1 MALFTTA
8 IVGGLAL
15 GGILAVISLG
25 MVLAYRG
32 TGTVSFAHGQLMLFG
47 AFFVGWLDAKG
58 GWPFPVELL
67 IGLAVPAIIAGAFY
81 VLFLRRLIGLPEL
94 FGLLATLGLAS
105 VLDAGA
111 VALWGSNDYGVHVPG
126 VSGGVVHLFGASLD
140 RPSLIIAGATIVIAV
155 AMATVLRLTHL
166 GTLVR
171 AAGQDPVLASQGGI
185 HIHRVF
191 LGAWAVSGALAGL
204 AGIAYADLNIASSG
218 LELVALSALPA
229 MVIGGMDSLTGAL
242 LGGLLVGVF
251 EGLIATY
258 VNGDF
263 VQPASYLLLLVVLLI
278 KPEGL
283 MGTRYVSRL

>member
-1 MALFTTA
+1 MALLTTA

-15 GGILAVISLG
+15 GGILAVIGLG
-25 MVLAYRG
+25 IVLAYRG

-47 AFFVGWLDAKG
+47 AFIVGWLNAKG
-58 GWPFPVELL
+58 GWPFPIQLL
-67 IGLAVPAIIAGAFY
+67 IGLSLPAFIAGAFY

-111 VALWGSNDYGVHVPG
+111 LAWWGSNDYGVHVPG
-126 VSGGVVHLFGASLD
+126 VSGGVVHLFGASVS
-140 RPSLIIAGATIVIAV
+140 RPSLIIAGATIVIAL
-155 AMATVLRLTHL
+155 AMTAVLRFTHL

-191 LGAWAVSGALAGL
+191 LSAWVVSGALAGL

-229 MVIGGMDSLTGAL
+229 IVIGGIDSIPGAL
-242 LGGLLVGVF
+242 VGGLLVGVF
-251 EGLIATY
+251 EGVISTY
-258 VNGDF
+258 VSGDF
-263 VQPASYLLLLVVLLI
+263 VDMATYLLLLAVLLVR
-278 KPEGL
+278 PQGL
-283 MGTRYVSRL
+283 MGTRYVTRL

>member
-1 MALFTTA
+1 
-8 IVGGLAL
+8 
-15 GGILAVISLG
+15 

-47 AFFVGWLDAKG
+47 AFIVGWLEAKG
-58 GWPFPVELL
+58 GWSFPVELL
-67 IGLAVPAIIAGAFY
+67 IGLSLPAAIAGTFY

-111 VALWGSNDYGVHVPG
+111 LALWGSNDYGVHVPG
-126 VSGGVVHLFGASLD
+126 VSGGAVHLFGAAVS
-140 RPSLIIAGATIVIAV
+140 RPSLIIAGATIVIAL
-155 AMATVLRLTHL
+155 AMAAVLHFTHL

-191 LGAWAVSGALAGL
+191 LGTWTVSGALAGL
-204 AGIAYADLNIASSG
+204 AGIAYAGLNIASSG
-218 LELVALSALPA
+218 LEAVALSALPA

-242 LGGLLVGVF
+242 VGGLLVGVF

-258 VNGDF
+258 VSADF
-263 VQPASYLLLLVVLLI
+263 VDAATYLLLLAVLLI
-278 KPEGL
+278 RPEGL

>member
-1 MALFTTA
+1 MTLFTTA

-67 IGLAVPAIIAGAFY
+67 IGLTVPALIAGAFY
-81 VLFLRRLIGLPEL
+81 LLFLRRLIGLPEL

-111 VALWGSNDYGVHVPG
+111 IALWGSNDYAVHVPG
-126 VSGGVVHLFGASLD
+126 ISGGVVHVFGAAVS
-140 RPSLIIAGATIVIAV
+140 RPSLIIAGATIVIAL
-155 AMATVLRLTHL
+155 AMAAVLRFTHL

-229 MVIGGMDSLTGAL
+229 MVIGGMDSLPGAL
-242 LGGLLVGVF
+242 VGGLLVGVF

-263 VQPASYLLLLVVLLI
+263 VDVASYMLLLAVLLI
-278 KPEGL
+278 RPEGL